1 MVYSSGLVADLVNHR
16 EKVVV
21 YQTLTIY
28 YFVGYNAPD
37 IVSWE
42 TPPQM
47 QVKQL
52 ILPPLLFNGLLIPI
66 KIKILLGKPDCVT
79 F

>member
-1 MVYSSGLVADLVNHR
+1 MVYSSGLVAVLGIHR
-16 EKVVV
+16 EKVAV
-21 YQTLTIY
+21 YQTLTICC
-28 YFVGYNAPD
+28 FVGYNRTE

-52 ILPPLLFNGLLIPI
+52 ILPPLPFNGLSIPI

>member
-1 MVYSSGLVADLVNHR
+1 MVYLSGLVADLNIHR

-37 IVSWE
+37 NVSWE

-66 KIKILLGKPDCVT
+66 KITILFGNLT
-79 F
+79 

>member
-1 MVYSSGLVADLVNHR
+1 MGYSSGLVADLDNHR

-21 YQTLTIY
+21 YQTLTICC
-28 YFVGYNAPD
+28 FVGYNAPD

-52 ILPPLLFNGLLIPI
+52 ILPPLPFNGLLIPI
-66 KIKILLGKPDCVT
+66 KIKILLGKPNCVT